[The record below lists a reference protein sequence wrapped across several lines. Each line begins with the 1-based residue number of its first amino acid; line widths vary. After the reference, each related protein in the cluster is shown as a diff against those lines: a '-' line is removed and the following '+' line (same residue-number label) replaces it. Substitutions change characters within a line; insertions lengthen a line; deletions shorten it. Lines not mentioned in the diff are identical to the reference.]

1 MNLSDKDALDRNK
14 KTQAFD
20 PPLNHEEETED
31 SSTGDEE
38 KQSAEE
44 WVSPE
49 VEENKEPRKRPRW
62 SPKRRCSECPAGN
75 FKIQVPVSR

>member
-1 MNLSDKDALDRNK
+1 MRTSRMNLSDKDALDRNK

-49 VEENKEPRKRPRW
+49 VEENKEAKEKTEVVTKEAMLR
-62 SPKRRCSECPAGN
+62 
-75 FKIQVPVSR
+75 VPSGQL